1 MRRGW
6 SPTTRRRPTWLSSVL
21 VTSSGRSFEPDGFKR
36 SSCFAMPGTR
46 PRARSSRDS
55 RHGWRY
61 GWPDRRRHPPGAS
74 PDHIVLRNG
83 IEIFLL
89 DGVSGDHIVI
99 GRSFTAHSTLQDGK
113 TLANAIQL
121 NSDGLLDALASVTF
135 SG

>member
-1 MRRGW
+1 
-6 SPTTRRRPTWLSSVL
+6 
-21 VTSSGRSFEPDGFKR
+21 
-36 SSCFAMPGTR
+36 MPGTR